1 MLGEGLFILV
11 NFQEGPDGN
20 YIEYKN
26 DVDTLCKILLV
37 IKYLDGIRQ
46 PVWNI

>member
-20 YIEYKN
+20 YIEYEN

-46 PVWNI
+46 PVSNI